1 MTDWIKF
8 PFWLRIRIYII
19 LEIVSCI
26 SFSPIVLPKS
36 HTFQIHEKHLQN
48 DKRLERRFERKVE
61 ALLAFDQKQELFS
74 IYLLLCKTWSIHIL
88 EAKLK
93 VPESKYRSNIV
104 STKFSPRIN
113 KNGFMSTHRHTL
125 PYFFPLSVTW
135 RESSFSINF

>member
-1 MTDWIKF
+1 M
-8 PFWLRIRIYII
+8 YII
-19 LEIVSCI
+19 LKIVSCM
-26 SFSPIVLPKS
+26 SFFFSHSPI
-36 HTFQIHEKHLQN
+36 QIPYFSNPWKHLQN